1 MKTASARAA
10 RRRGEHCSFYDP
22 GARGEG
28 VRGSRAGG
36 RTARDV
42 HPVAGEALRRAAHAL
57 ADERQHGSA
66 AALRLY
72 LHPVHGRRECRL
84 GEARGGARDERAE
97 RGVGKVSARFGE
109 RDEHH
114 RVEQHR
120 GEQGRAEAARK
131 RGGPLVAQ
139 HHRGAA
145 GAGEAGALEKLNSDL
160 HRVERVPDD
169 RGGHASRRRAEHLV
183 EHGARHL
190 RARSEIRRAER
201 PRIRIGYPAARRCGA
216 FCREARRLEGTHAAP
231 PDRDVRHRA
240 DGLAA

>member
-1 MKTASARAA
+1 M
-10 RRRGEHCSFYDP
+10 RG
-22 GARGEG
+22 A
-28 VRGSRAGG
+28 RAGG
-36 RTARDV
+36 RTACDV
-42 HPVAGEALRRAAHAL
+42 HPVAGEALRRAAHAF

-66 AALRLY
+66 ASLRLY
-72 LHPVHGRRECRL
+72 LHPVHGRREGRL

-97 RGVGKVSARFGE
+97 RGVGQVPARFGE

-145 GAGEAGALEKLNSDL
+145 GAGEAGALEKLDSDL

-169 RGGHASRRRAEHLV
+169 RGGHASGRRAEHLV
-183 EHGARHL
+183 EHRVA
-190 RARSEIRRAER
+190 EIGRENSPSRTAEPIPQPRRLSS
-201 PRIRIGYPAARRCGA
+201 GSGSGA
-216 FCREARRLEGTHAAP
+216 FCHRARRLEGTYIC
-231 PDRDVRHRA
+231 RA
-240 DGLAA
+240 T